1 MRASNLTDPRAGA
14 GGPKATADIYEF
26 RLRQTESNRR
36 RRIRALEGENALLLR
51 TMSELQIELVRL
63 GKLLGR

>member
-1 MRASNLTDPRAGA
+1 MRASNLTDARSAA

-36 RRIRALEGENALLLR
+36 LRIKALEGENALLRR

-63 GKLLGR
+63 GRLLGS